1 MTATIGTR
9 SGRLGLVLLWTATIV
24 TGGSLLLAV
33 APRARQSEAQA
44 AVRIAE
50 YRGLARS
57 AEELARLRG
66 ADQPGSQAD
75 TQDAEPKLATAV
87 TGALGAA
94 GLPASALASLS
105 PESESGE
112 LLRQGARGASTTG
125 ARTMLVRWRA
135 TLVLTPLTLPQ
146 LGRFLTT
153 WRERSPQWTPSRID
167 IEPRR
172 EKDVQP
178 GADLPLRVTVG
189 LESVTV
195 QNRQG
200 RSP

>member
-1 MTATIGTR
+1 MSATIGTR
-9 SGRLGLVLLWTATIV
+9 SGRFGLVLLWTATIAV
-24 TGGSLLLAV
+24 SGSLLLAV
-33 APRARQSEAQA
+33 APGAQKAEAQA

-57 AEELARLRG
+57 AEELARLRI
-66 ADQPGSQAD
+66 ADQSGSQPA
-75 TQDAEPKLATAV
+75 TQEAEPKLATV
-87 TGALGAA
+87 VIGALGAA

-112 LLRQGARGASTTG
+112 LLSNAARGAIAGG
-125 ARTMLVRWRA
+125 ARPMLVRRRA

-146 LGRFLTT
+146 LGRFLTA
-153 WRERSPQWTPSRID
+153 WHERAPQWTLSRID

-189 LESVTV
+189 LESVTI